1 MRYKVDFEN
10 LEEEIIYI
18 ENKNKEVIEST
29 SKLSNYKNNLTWES
43 ENRND
48 FDNSYD
54 LVNDK
59 IKTLTTKTNEI
70 LSLLKKKYNLFSDVN
85 NNQIKNLGTK
95 KSTRGGINYD
105 KD

>member
-10 LEEEIIYI
+10 LEEEIVYI
-18 ENKNKEVIEST
+18 ENKNKEIIESIN
-29 SKLSNYKNNLTWES
+29 KLSNYKNNLTWES
-43 ENRND
+43 NNRSD

-59 IKTLTTKTNEI
+59 IKTLTIKTNEI

-85 NNQIKNLGTK
+85 NNQIIMMVQLN
-95 KSTRGGINYD
+95 I
-105 KD
+105 